1 MQQMLL
7 PLFPADATSINE
19 LVGFCRRND
28 FVYYFNGQMPIFS
41 HHVDDLKSFRLITS
55 QLVVNG
61 VASQAEIVRA
71 FGVSKISVK
80 RYVKRYRKE
89 GAEGFFKPR
98 KVRSRTVL
106 TADVLIEVQK
116 CLDEG
121 QPVSVISKEMELK
134 ADTLNK
140 AIRDGRLHRNRNKKK
155 TPRTPR
161 TPAGS

>member
-19 LVGFCRRND
+19 LVGFCRRDD

-41 HHVDDLKSFRLITS
+41 HHVDELKSFRLITS

-80 RYVKRYRKE
+80 RYVKRYRQE

-98 KVRSRTVL
+98 KVRSSSVL
-106 TADVLIEVQK
+106 TAEVLIEVQK

-121 QPVSVISKEMELK
+121 QSVSQISKAMGLK

-140 AIRDGRLHRNRNKKK
+140 AVRDGRLHRNKKK
-155 TPRTPR
+155 MPRPSR
-161 TPAGS
+161 PLAVS

>member
-1 MQQMLL
+1 MLQMLL
-7 PLFPADATSINE
+7 PLFPADATSLNE
-19 LVGFCRRND
+19 LVGFCRQDD

-80 RYVKRYRKE
+80 RYVKRYREE
-89 GAEGFFKPR
+89 GAEGFFKAR
-98 KVRSRTVL
+98 KGRSSAVL
-106 TADVLIEVQK
+106 TAEVLSEVQK
-116 CLDEG
+116 CLEEG
-121 QPVSVISKEMELK
+121 QSVSLISNEMGLK

-140 AIRDGRLHRNRNKKK
+140 AIRDGRLYRNKKK
-155 TPRTPR
+155 TPLPPPPPTPF
-161 TPAGS
+161 

>member
-7 PLFPADATSINE
+7 PLFPADATSINA
-19 LVGFCRRND
+19 LVGFCRRD
-28 FVYYFNGQMPIFS
+28 DYVYYFNGQMPIFS
-41 HHVDDLKSFRLITS
+41 HKIDDLKLFRLITS

-98 KVRSRTVL
+98 KGRSAAVL
-106 TADVLIEVQK
+106 TAEVLSELQK

-121 QPVSVISKEMELK
+121 QPVSLISKEMGLK

-140 AIRDGRLHRNRNKKK
+140 AIRDGRLYRNKKK
-155 TPRTPR
+155 TPSP
-161 TPAGS
+161 PPPPSS